1 MSWSNGLGWAAFL
14 FMALAIAAGGY
25 AKTDF
30 HSVQA
35 VLAASVAVFTGLA
48 GLCLHPPWAGMTPSA
63 PPAPEPKSPVS
74 GAVPPVQAG
83 GRL

>member
-1 MSWSNGLGWAAFL
+1 MSWSKGLGWAAFV

-48 GLCLHPPWAGMTPSA
+48 GLCLHPPWTAVATA
-63 PPAPEPKSPVS
+63 LPAARAAKPEPVAAP
-74 GAVPPVQAG
+74 
-83 GRL
+83 

>member
-1 MSWSNGLGWAAFL
+1 MSWSRGLGWAAFA

-30 HSVQA
+30 HSAQA

-48 GLCLHPPWAGMTPSA
+48 GLCLHPPWGVAAPSTSSG
-63 PPAPEPKSPVS
+63 APEP
-74 GAVPPVQAG
+74 GADRSVQAG
-83 GRL
+83 GRP

>member
-1 MSWSNGLGWAAFL
+1 MTWSKGLGWAAFV

-48 GLCLHPPWAGMTPSA
+48 GLCLHPPWAGA
-63 PPAPEPKSPVS
+63 PPAPGMTAALSPDTP
-74 GAVPPVQAG
+74 APAPAKDAAA
-83 GRL
+83 

>member
-1 MSWSNGLGWAAFL
+1 MSWSKGLGWAAFV

-48 GLCLHPPWAGMTPSA
+48 GLCLHPPWSGAAAKP
-63 PPAPEPKSPVS
+63 PEP
-74 GAVPPVQAG
+74 GAIPPVQAG
-83 GRL
+83 GGL